1 MYGISTVMTC
11 HAMDPFLCKIFILL
25 SLLQLPYSC
34 PSPSQES
41 FEPLSQRIKIWFTWK
56 APIKDSLVSSK
67 LVCGQWNIRLYLSS
81 CPLLCSVTRWARCY
95 WRHLPGE
102 CQSASAAS
110 SGRWTNQRPG
120 AGRDSQS
127 EAGDWGNVRDEG
139 GGERLTSGRWTHG
152 DTSLVCQSHGW
163 DTESRWTPGRTL
175 CGDPSALGAATT
187 GWSPG

>member
-1 MYGISTVMTC
+1 MQWIPSSARFSFYC
-11 HAMDPFLCKIFILL
+11 HCFNYHIYVRHHPKSLL
-25 SLLQLPYSC
+25 SLCLKEWRYDLL
-34 PSPSQES
+34 E
-41 FEPLSQRIKIWFTWK
+41 